1 MDLSIVSKERRE
13 VLERIDEYER
23 KGWFEKDVENDPPAP
38 ELRPEDVDYL
48 GKKLSSKIK
57 TAIANKMGRKF
68 FDTQI
73 KNGSVV
79 IDGMEGGENLEILKK
94 TGAVITC
101 NHFGIPDNYILY
113 HCIEKSLKKRRLYKV
128 IREGNYTGFSGL
140 FAFLFRNCNTLPLS
154 SNRRTMMNF
163 FSATDTLLKRGEA
176 ILIYP
181 EQGMWWNYRKPRPF
195 KIGAFKMAAR
205 AGVPVLPAFITM
217 KDDETRLDEN
227 NYPLQHY
234 TVHVMPPVY
243 PDKSLGEKA
252 AAQKMLDDTFA
263 LYKVKY
269 EEVYGI
275 PLTYLSEETAE
286 SAGEEKETIGS
297 RCEKSAEIHAEKCG
311 TTDAEAEITQETLH
325 AAMEETEGNDDAFS
339 GRIHG
344 IMAV

>member
-23 KGWFEKDVENDPPAP
+23 KGRFEKDVENDPPAP

-79 IDGMEGGENLEILKK
+79 IDGLEGGENLAILKK

-205 AGVPVLPAFITM
+205 AGVPVLPTFITM

-263 LYKVKY
+263 LYKAKY

-286 SAGEEKETIGS
+286 SAGEKKETIGN
-297 RCEKSAEIHAEKCG
+297 RCEKSAEIHAEKCETAG
-311 TTDAEAEITQETLH
+311 TEAGIAQESPN
-325 AAMEETEGNDDAFS
+325 AAMAETEENDGAFS